1 MPGSQLGHQNASKT
15 CTLSQKV
22 CRKRVPLSRK
32 STSRPFIIWD
42 TNMRQKRVPL
52 AKKLSKTCTLPQKV
66 GRSRRMSRRVKNTY
80 PRVLHQ
86 LCRRPSK
93 PSPNEPIPKW
103 SPTRIELILVGNAL
117 IRALFQPILRGAH
130 ADWPAGWLG
139 GRLAG
144 WMAGWLAAGTP
155 FYV

>member
-1 MPGSQLGHQNASKT
+1 MYARFSAHCAY
-15 CTLSQKV
+15 
-22 CRKRVPLSRK
+22 
-32 STSRPFIIWD
+32 
-42 TNMRQKRVPL
+42 
-52 AKKLSKTCTLPQKV
+52 
-66 GRSRRMSRRVKNTY
+66 RRVYSDSCAESEAGVESEAGAEPEAALNLR
-80 PRVLHQ
+80 RVLHQ
-86 LCRRPSK
+86 HCRRRSK